1 MMDALADAVAEGKI
15 RAVGVSNFSAEQM
28 YRAHEA
34 LARRGVPLASNQ
46 VYYSLLNR
54 APEVNGVLQACRELD
69 TVLIAFSPL
78 VQGLL
83 TGKFGPNTPRPRG
96 PRAFTHYTTDMQKLQ
111 TVLDLLRQIGQQHGD
126 KKPGQV
132 ALAWLIAQG
141 GVMPIPGA
149 KNARQAAENAGAL
162 AIALTP
168 DEQAALD
175 EATRHW
181 RR

>member
-1 MMDALADAVAEGKI
+1 
-15 RAVGVSNFSAEQM
+15 
-28 YRAHEA
+28 
-34 LARRGVPLASNQ
+34 
-46 VYYSLLNR
+46 
-54 APEVNGVLQACRELD
+54 
-69 TVLIAFSPL
+69 VLIAFSPL